1 MMRSLFFAL
10 AGLSLAAPAAA
21 AGPPSLAPAGGPG
34 AVTAVSVLP
43 GPGRAQV
50 VIAVS
55 GSVSVQD
62 FTLTSPDRLV
72 IDVVGASLA
81 APYVEYDGQNR
92 GGIVNL
98 RYAQFRP
105 DVVRVVLEFDHL
117 TGYQLEQ
124 ADGTITITLGADRSF
139 AAWTSG
145 DPTWARRLAQY
156 AASQVPAAQPAAGA
170 DQADRR
176 AQQPQ
181 QVSQQPAITASWDGA
196 SISDVIAGFAAF
208 SGKTIIVGKGVTGT
222 VTATVKN
229 QPWDIA
235 FHQILQ
241 SQGLAARE
249 EFPGVIRVD
258 DQAQLAKLD
267 SIEPLETRILR
278 VNYARATSLVPAL
291 DAIRSTRGKVVA
303 DTATNSL
310 IITDA
315 VSRIESYS
323 QFLSQLDVRTPQVSI
338 QTKLVFVDR
347 TDLENLG
354 LKYDLGSQTQF
365 FNRLI
370 QRGDP
375 STAQPVDTNGDGVP
389 DAVRPTETFNPEDVI
404 IDLGGN
410 SLSAIANAEATI
422 PSAALRLIFSTAIGS
437 FNLTSFLEALE
448 QVQLADLQA
457 EPVISTADNTQAYI
471 LVGERTPIRVVDVS
485 APTTGG
491 QNVPRATVNFQ
502 QTGILLRVTPH
513 VTNNRQ
519 ILMSLRAE
527 NSSVA
532 SAPGDIGF
540 TFQTQEAENH
550 ILVNDG
556 ETAVIGGLTVTQITV
571 AKTGIPFLVDLPVLG
586 RLFGFTSRREQRR
599 DLLIL
604 VTPRIMDQL
613 PGGASPD
620 RQ

>member
-1 MMRSLFFAL
+1 MMRSLFL
-10 AGLSLAAPAAA
+10 AIAGSSLIAPCASAGPGSIAPAA
-21 AGPPSLAPAGGPG
+21 GPG
-34 AVTAVSVLP
+34 VVTAVSVLP
-43 GPGRAQV
+43 SPGRAQV

-72 IDVVGASLA
+72 IDIVGASLA
-81 APYVEYDGQNR
+81 APYVQYDGHNR

-105 DVVRVVLEFDHL
+105 DVVRVVLEFERL
-117 TGYQLEQ
+117 TGYELDQ
-124 ADGTITITLGADRSF
+124 ADGAITVTLGTDRSF

-145 DPTWARRLAQY
+145 DPGWARSLARY
-156 AASQVPAAQPAAGA
+156 AASQVPPAEPTPAGA
-170 DQADRR
+170 QVLPQA
-176 AQQPQ
+176 QPQ
-181 QVSQQPAITASWDGA
+181 QSQQPAITASWDGA

-208 SGKTIIVGKGVTGT
+208 SGKTIIVGKGVAGT

-235 FHQILQ
+235 FQQILQ

-291 DAIRSTRGKVVA
+291 DAIKSSRGKVVA

-315 VSRIESYS
+315 ASRIDSYS
-323 QFLSQLDVRTPQVSI
+323 QFLGQLDVRTPQVSI

-389 DAVRPTETFNPEDVI
+389 DAVRPTATFKPEDVV

-410 SLSAIANAEATI
+410 SLSAIANAEATV

-613 PGGASPD
+613 PGGAAPE

>member
-1 MMRSLFFAL
+1 MMRSLFLAI
-10 AGLSLAAPAAA
+10 AGLILMAPGASAGPESVAAA
-21 AGPPSLAPAGGPG
+21 AGPG
-34 AVTAVSVLP
+34 AVTVVSVLP
-43 GPGRAQV
+43 SPGRAQV

-72 IDVVGASLA
+72 IDIVGASLA
-81 APYVEYDGQNR
+81 APYVQYDGQNR

-105 DVVRVVLEFDHL
+105 DVVRVVLEFERL
-117 TGYQLEQ
+117 TGYELDQ
-124 ADGTITITLGADRSF
+124 ADGAVTVTLGTDRNF

-145 DPTWARRLAQY
+145 DPGWARGLTRY
-156 AASQVPAAQPAAGA
+156 AASQVPPAEPTPAGA
-170 DQADRR
+170 QVLPQAQS
-176 AQQPQ
+176 QQ
-181 QVSQQPAITASWDGA
+181 SQQPAITASWDGA

-235 FHQILQ
+235 FQQILQ

-291 DAIRSTRGKVVA
+291 DAIKSSRGKVVA

-315 VSRIESYS
+315 ASRIESYG

-389 DAVRPTETFNPEDVI
+389 DAVRPTETFKPEDVI

-410 SLSAIANAEATI
+410 SLSAIANAEATV
-422 PSAALRLIFSTAIGS
+422 PGAALRLIFSTAIGS

-613 PGGASPD
+613 PGGAAPE

>member
-1 MMRSLFFAL
+1 MMRSLFL
-10 AGLSLAAPAAA
+10 AITGLSLGAPCAA
-21 AGPPSLAPAGGPG
+21 AGPGSITPAAGPG

-43 GPGRAQV
+43 SPGRAQV

-55 GSVSVQD
+55 GSVTVQD
-62 FTLTSPDRLV
+62 FTLTQPDRLV
-72 IDVVGASLA
+72 IDIVGASLA
-81 APYVEYDGQNR
+81 APYVQYDGQNR

-105 DVVRVVLEFDHL
+105 DVVRVVLEFERL
-117 TGYQLEQ
+117 TGYELDQ
-124 ADGTITITLGADRSF
+124 ADGAVTVTLGADRNF

-145 DPTWARRLAQY
+145 DPGWARSLARY
-156 AASQVPAAQPAAGA
+156 AASQPPVDPAPAAGA
-170 DQADRR
+170 PVLPQ
-176 AQQPQ
+176 AQQQ
-181 QVSQQPAITASWDGA
+181 SQQPAITASWDGA

-235 FHQILQ
+235 FQQILQ

-291 DAIRSTRGKVVA
+291 DAIKSSRGKVVA

-315 VSRIESYS
+315 ASRIESYG

-365 FNRLI
+365 FNSLI

-389 DAVRPTETFNPEDVI
+389 DAVRPTETFKPEDVV

-410 SLSAIANAEATI
+410 SLSAIANAEASV

-613 PGGASPD
+613 PGGSAPE

>member
-1 MMRSLFFAL
+1 
-10 AGLSLAAPAAA
+10 
-21 AGPPSLAPAGGPG
+21 
-34 AVTAVSVLP
+34 VLP
-43 GPGRAQV
+43 SPGRAQV

-55 GSVSVQD
+55 GSVTVQD
-62 FTLTSPDRLV
+62 FTLTQPDRLV
-72 IDVVGASLA
+72 IDIVGASLA
-81 APYVEYDGQNR
+81 APYVQYDGQNR

-105 DVVRVVLEFDHL
+105 DVVRVVLEFERL
-117 TGYQLEQ
+117 TGYELDQ
-124 ADGTITITLGADRSF
+124 ADGAVTVTLGADRNF

-145 DPTWARRLAQY
+145 DPGWARSLARY
-156 AASQVPAAQPAAGA
+156 AASQPPVDPAPAAGA
-170 DQADRR
+170 PVLPQ
-176 AQQPQ
+176 AQQQ
-181 QVSQQPAITASWDGA
+181 SQQPAITASWDGA

-235 FHQILQ
+235 FQQILQ

-291 DAIRSTRGKVVA
+291 DAIKSSRGKVVA

-315 VSRIESYS
+315 ASRIESYG

-365 FNRLI
+365 FNSLI

-389 DAVRPTETFNPEDVI
+389 DAVRPTETFKPEDVV

-410 SLSAIANAEATI
+410 SLSAIANAEASV

-613 PGGASPD
+613 PGGSAPE